1 MYSLSTRIRTALLTV
16 LMLLIAFSAQA
27 SPTPTP
33 APTLPPFDES
43 VPAYDENMPESLVA
57 DQLYAQAFTLI
68 NMDDGR
74 VLMSQNA
81 DTRMNPASTTKIMT
95 LLLAVEYYP
104 NLSEAIKIPA
114 EAANIPQDSSV
125 VPVQVGEEMTMQDL
139 LYGMMLRSGNDAANA
154 VAVLIGG
161 SLEGFVN
168 MMNAR
173 AEELGCTG
181 THFSNAHG
189 YTADDHY
196 TTAHDMALIA
206 QAAMQ
211 YSSVRKI
218 VGSGQY
224 TMNKTNMRDEY
235 TIQNSN
241 MLVVYGSDY
250 RYSGATGVKTGTTS
264 AAGQCLVSSAE
275 RDGISLLCV
284 AFKSTTTF
292 AVAKWQDATRL
303 LDYGFSQYKTYS
315 FEDLYGM
322 LGLTVPISGAPAD
335 DPSGGI
341 IRLNALINRS
351 GAYEKKI
358 YCGSINELFE
368 DFKNHLTIEYTR
380 ELVAPIEVGTVIG
393 RLTFTPEDGDVIT
406 AVLIS
411 DRSVSAVPAAK
422 ADYLGS
428 LLARI
433 PDWVYTL
440 LTALAALLVVLI
452 AVRIIL
458 SIHHARRRA
467 RARKRARERARARA
481 RERAQATRRQR
492 PRY

>member
-1 MYSLSTRIRTALLTV
+1 MRSYSIRVRAALLTLV
-16 LMLLIAFSAQA
+16 MLLAALSAQA

-43 VPAYDENMPESLVA
+43 VPAYDASAPEALTA
-57 DQLYAQAFTLI
+57 DQLYAQAFLLM
-68 NMDDGR
+68 NQDDGR
-74 VLMSQNA
+74 VLMEKNA

-95 LLLAVEYYP
+95 LLLAVEYCP
-104 NLSEAIKIPA
+104 NLSEAVKIPD
-114 EAANIPQDSSV
+114 AAADIPQDSSV

-161 SLEGFVN
+161 SIEGFVN

-173 AEELGCTG
+173 AQELGCTG

-196 TTAHDMALIA
+196 TTVRDMALIT

-211 YSSVRKI
+211 YSAVRKI

-224 TMNKTNMRDEY
+224 TMNRTNMRDEY

-275 RDGISLLCV
+275 KNGVRLICV

-292 AVAKWQDATRL
+292 AAAKWQDATRL
-303 LDYGFSQYKTYS
+303 LDYGFSQYKTYTFS
-315 FEDLYGM
+315 ELYDM
-322 LGLTVPISGAPAD
+322 LNLTVPISGAPAD

-341 IRLNALINRS
+341 IHLSALINRS
-351 GAYEKKI
+351 GSYEKMA
-358 YCGSINELFE
+358 YVGSLNELFE
-368 DFKNHLTIEYTR
+368 DFKNHLSIEYTR
-380 ELVAPIEVGTVIG
+380 DLIAPIEVGTVIG

-406 AVLIS
+406 AVLVS
-411 DRSVSAVPAAK
+411 DRSVAAVPAEK
-422 ADYLGS
+422 TDYLGALMS
-428 LLARI
+428 KI

-440 LTALAALLVVLI
+440 LIALAALLAVLI
-452 AVRIIL
+452 CVRIIL
-458 SIHHARRRA
+458 AIHHARVRA
-467 RARKRARERARARA
+467 RARQRARERARQRAAAARCN
-481 RERAQATRRQR
+481 RR
-492 PRY
+492 

>member
-1 MYSLSTRIRTALLTV
+1 MRSFPLRLRATLLAVLLLFFTA
-16 LMLLIAFSAQA
+16 SAQA

-43 VPAYDENMPESLVA
+43 VPAYDSANPEGLVPE
-57 DQLYAQAFTLI
+57 QLYAQAVVLM
-68 NMDDGR
+68 NQDDGR
-74 VLMSQNA
+74 ILMSKNA

-95 LLLAVEYYP
+95 LLLAIEYFP
-104 NLSEAIKIPA
+104 NLSEAVKIPA
-114 EAANIPQDSSV
+114 EAADIPDDSSV

-161 SLEGFVN
+161 SLDGFVN

-173 AEELGCTG
+173 AQELGCTG

-211 YSSVRKI
+211 YSAVRKI
-218 VGSGQY
+218 VGTGQY

-250 RYSGATGVKTGTTS
+250 RYSGATGIKTGTTS

-275 RDGISLLCV
+275 RDGISLICV
-284 AFKSTTTF
+284 AFKSTTSF
-292 AVAKWQDATRL
+292 AAAKWQDATRL
-303 LDYGFSQYKTYS
+303 LDYGFAQYKTYT
-315 FEDLYGM
+315 FEDLYAM
-322 LGLTVPISGAPAD
+322 LGLTVPISGAPQD

-341 IRLNALINRS
+341 IHLNALINRS
-351 GAYEKKI
+351 GSYEKTI
-358 YCGSINELFE
+358 YSGSIDALFE
-368 DFKNHLTIEYTR
+368 DFKSHLTIEYTR
-380 ELVAPIEVGTVIG
+380 DLVAPIETGTVMG
-393 RLTFTPEDGDVIT
+393 RLTFTPDDGDVIT
-406 AVLIS
+406 AVLVS
-411 DRSVSAVPAAK
+411 DRSVSAVPAAQTS
-422 ADYLGS
+422 YLSS
-428 LLARI
+428 LFSQI

-440 LTALAALLVVLI
+440 LIALAALLLVLI

-458 SIHHARRRA
+458 AIHYARRRA
-467 RARKRARERARARA
+467 RTRRRARERARQRA
-481 RERAQATRRQR
+481 RQHARATRRQKG
-492 PRY
+492 RY